1 MGHRLYILSLSLL
14 NEKRQTNLFRSLETS
29 GPPSQVEYFLY
40 ECGGNHVSL
49 VEIVKNGEA
58 PCTAGRGNGRR
69 VNRKQQL
76 GIICLCM
83 RCIFLFISFPTL
95 TVPITPTSSLFQ
107 PTELEIDRYGFARHS
122 FIVPCLEIRES
133 GHRRANTV

>member
-1 MGHRLYILSLSLL
+1 MSVRRQMGHRLSILSLSLL

-107 PTELEIDRYGFARHS
+107 PKELEINRYGF
-122 FIVPCLEIRES
+122 
-133 GHRRANTV
+133 T